1 MPRMPQFGN
10 RLSDAAMTS
19 ANDIV
24 VQLRQEIAARVRVD
38 AAEIDPD
45 AHFLFDLGMS
55 SLDLLAV
62 LAFAEK
68 SFEARFPDECLSDL
82 TTLNKVSDAVHACEN
97 GGTRNES

>member
-1 MPRMPQFGN
+1 MN
-10 RLSDAAMTS
+10 S
-19 ANDIV
+19 ADNIICE
-24 VQLRQEIAARVRVD
+24 LRQEIADRARMD
-38 AAEIDPD
+38 ATDIDPD

-82 TTLNKVSDAVHACEN
+82 TTLNKVTDAIHACEN
-97 GGTRNES
+97 GKARNES